1 MYRAA
6 SLAAAVILCM
16 ASLPTLADPLPKT
29 AKPMNSDEI
38 TKLSNLGKTTDWKI
52 SSAYF
57 APDGTVKKG
66 YLGKPVVKTTFKG
79 TWKVTGNEICME
91 FSTPKDSGLSDCW
104 KYWRNGKDVITLW
117 SSALRRLE
125 GRRGQW
131 LLQERGRKAEGRR
144 PRIRQVRRGRRHLIA
159 LRRSASFQQ
168 EP

>member
-29 AKPMNSDEI
+29 AKPINSDEI
-38 TKLSNLGKTTDWKI
+38 TKLYSGKTTDWKI

-57 APDGTVKKG
+57 APDGTVKG

-117 SSALRRLE
+117 SRHYDGSKADEANGYYKNEVAKLKAGDLVSA
-125 GRRGQW
+125 
-131 LLQERGRKAEGRR
+131 KYAEAG
-144 PRIRQVRRGRRHLIA
+144 GT
-159 LRRSASFQQ
+159 
-168 EP
+168 